1 MAGSG
6 SGSSHDKAVGSPAP
20 AAGYMVVAYQ
30 RGAAVCEVAS
40 VGAGLSGTEATYFA
54 RELREE
60 FPGAIVAILPKH

>member
-1 MAGSG
+1 MAGRG
-6 SGSSHDKAVGSPAP
+6 REKAVGSPAP

-40 VGAGLSGTEATYFA
+40 VGAGLNGTEATYFA

-60 FPGAIVAILPKH
+60 FPGAIVAMLPKH